1 MTGSKP
7 LVVREG
13 PMWVV
18 KVVRPNGGFQDFRCA
33 SEKQARHLLEV
44 FCPRQTDAPRSA
56 A

>member
-13 PMWVV
+13 SMWVV
-18 KVVRPNGGFQDFRCA
+18 KVVRPSGVQDFRCA
-33 SEKQARHLLEV
+33 SEKQARHLMEV
-44 FCPRQTDAPRSA
+44 FCPPPPDAPRTA